1 MRAVR
6 IHAPGGPEK
15 LVYEEVPDPSPGPGE
30 ALVEIEAAGV
40 NFIDVYRRTG
50 LYPIALPAINGS
62 EGAGTVVAVGPGV
75 REVAVGDRVAYQGV
89 LGSYAERAVAP
100 ANQLVRL
107 PEGVSTKQGA
117 VLMLQGMTAHYLA
130 CTTYPLERGDTCLVH
145 AAAGGVGL
153 LLCQIAKLRG
163 ARVVGTVSTSEKA
176 ALAREAG
183 ADEVILYVERDFE
196 VEVKRVMAGAGVQ
209 VVYDSVGLATF
220 EKSLRCLARRGM
232 MVLFGQSSGPVAP
245 FDPQTLNRLGSLFLT
260 RPNLADYVATREELL
275 ERAGQVMNWAREGR
289 LRLRIA
295 LELPLSQAAEAHRLL
310 EARSTAGK
318 ILLIPGA

>member
-62 EGAGTVVAVGPGV
+62 EGAGTVVALGPGV

-100 ANQLVRL
+100 AKQLVRL

-117 VLMLQGMTAHYLA
+117 ALMLQGMTAHYLA

-176 ALAREAG
+176 RLAREAG

-196 VEVKRVMAGAGVQ
+196 VDLKRVMAGAGVQ
-209 VVYDSVGLATF
+209 VVYDSVGQATF
-220 EKSLRCLARRGM
+220 DKSLRCLARRGM
-232 MVLFGQSSGPVAP
+232 IVLFGQSSGPVAP

-260 RPNLADYVATREELL
+260 RPKLDDYVATREELL
-275 ERAGQVMNWAREGR
+275 ERAGQVMGWVREGR

>member
-117 VLMLQGMTAHYLA
+117 ALMLQGMTAHYLA

-209 VVYDSVGLATF
+209 VVYDSVGQATF

>member
-62 EGAGTVVAVGPGV
+62 EGAGTVVAMGPGV
-75 REVAVGDRVAYQGV
+75 LEVAVGDRVAYQGV

-100 ANQLVRL
+100 AKQLVRL

-117 VLMLQGMTAHYLA
+117 ALMLQGMTAHYLA

-209 VVYDSVGLATF
+209 VVYDSVGQATF

-275 ERAGQVMNWAREGR
+275 KRAGQVMNWVREGR